1 MYSQCIFDKQLTEG
15 KIPYW
20 SQTEFDQAICHGLVA
35 EFRCTQFTFSD
46 REINKTAGWL
56 QTAINTENIN
66 MKNGS
71 QIIPETKWKKH
82 SYTH

>member
-1 MYSQCIFDKQLTEG
+1 MYAQCIFDKQLTEC
-15 KIPYW
+15 KISYW
-20 SQTEFDQAICHGLVA
+20 SQTEFDKAICHGLVA

-46 REINKTAGWL
+46 WEINKTAGRL
-56 QTAINTENIN
+56 QTTINTENIN
-66 MKNGS
+66 TKNGS